1 MATAKTPARTDEEV
15 RRRCL
20 RQLLR
25 CMPDTAR
32 GVERRTWGLISHATD
47 TFDYVAAVQRAIEC
61 GSANDGAP
69 SPDASRD
76 RAIFESLQD
85 VNLIEEQG
93 GEEAFIH
100 CRVCGSTKVEWYQRQ
115 TRGADEAATTF
126 LRCRDCGKR
135 WRTN

>member
-1 MATAKTPARTDEEV
+1 M

-20 RQLLR
+20 RQLVR
-25 CMPDTAR
+25 RAPDGAR
-32 GVERRTWGLISHATD
+32 RIERLTWGLIPHATD

-61 GSANDGAP
+61 GGGGAAAEAP
-69 SPDASRD
+69 GDAGSTRD
-76 RAIFESLQD
+76 REIFESLQD
-85 VNLIEEQG
+85 VNLTEEQG

-100 CRVCGSTKVEWYQRQ
+100 CRACGSTKVEWYQRQ

-126 LRCRDCGKR
+126 HRCRDCGKR